1 MSVRKRKLP
10 SGEIRWQVD
19 YRDLG
24 HTRRHKQFTTKAQAL
39 AFETTTRGE
48 LLAGTHVADSAS
60 ITVEAAGLLWL
71 ARAETEFA

>member
-24 HTRRHKQFTTKAQAL
+24 RHKQFTTKAQAL

-60 ITVEAAGLLWL
+60 ITVEAAGLLWR